1 VYAGYELF
9 EDVARP
15 GSEENIDNEKYEYK
29 QRDWAKADST
39 GRTLAPYLTLLNQI
53 RREHPSLQQLR
64 NLRVHWSDDD
74 SVLVYSKFLDGA
86 FTSKGRPD
94 GIIVVANVD
103 PHSVRETTVHLD
115 LTQLG
120 LDPGV
125 TFDVREI
132 VTGQRWTWTDSNFV
146 RLDAFTEPVHILNVE
161 YGGKR

>member
-1 VYAGYELF
+1 
-9 EDVARP
+9 
-15 GSEENIDNEKYEYK
+15 
-29 QRDWAKADST
+29 
-39 GRTLAPYLTLLNQI
+39 
-53 RREHPSLQQLR
+53 
-64 NLRVHWSDDD
+64 
-74 SVLVYSKFLDGA
+74 
-86 FTSKGRPD
+86 
-94 GIIVVANVD
+94 
-103 PHSVRETTVHLD
+103 VHLD